1 MIVFWLGAALL
12 CLLASGFYSGTE
24 MGLYSVN
31 RVRIRLDAERR
42 PHGSAAILLELI
54 KQPRETV
61 LAILLG
67 TNVANYL
74 LAVCGAVLAGRLLHL
89 PQSRAD
95 LYVPLVLSPLVF
107 VFGDVVPKNWFQAK
121 ANQLMRWSAPLIHAT
136 TLFFKWIGVLG
147 AVHLLTRI
155 IVRLTGHGGDRD
167 WANPRAEVLGLLR
180 EGGAYGALT
189 TEQTRIIDRVMNLA
203 EVHVGSIMVPRRKVV
218 TIPISATAEQF
229 RHVVHKHPYSRLP
242 VTGSDPRQVV
252 GIVNVHHVLGDEEG
266 FSIERHLRPPLCI
279 PANSSTAAALLQL
292 QRAEATMAV
301 VTDPRRGYVG
311 IITLKDVVEEIFGG
325 LAAW

>member
-1 MIVFWLGAALL
+1 MIGLWLIAALL

-24 MGLYSVN
+24 MGLYSAN
-31 RVRIRLDAERR
+31 RVRIQLQAGHR
-42 PHGSAAILLELI
+42 PYGPAAMLLGLI
-54 KQPRETV
+54 KHPQETV

-74 LAVCGAVLAGRLLHL
+74 LTVCGATVVTHGLAMSGD
-89 PQSRAD
+89 QAD
-95 LYVPLVLSPLVF
+95 FYVPLVLAPLVF
-107 VFGDVVPKNWFQAK
+107 VFGDVVPKNWFQSD
-121 ANQLMRWSAPLIHAT
+121 ANRLMGWSAPLIQAT
-136 TLFFKWIGVLG
+136 ALLFKWTGLLWVLRW
-147 AVHLLTRI
+147 LTQVV
-155 IVRLTGHGGDRD
+155 VRLTQHGWDSH
-167 WANPRAEVLGLLR
+167 WTNPRAEVLGLLQ

-203 EVHVGSIMVPRRKVV
+203 DVLVGAIMVPRRQVT
-218 TIPISATAEQF
+218 TIPLSITQHRFHE
-229 RHVVHKHPYSRLP
+229 VVRRQPHSRLP
-242 VTGSDPRQVV
+242 VMGKEHRQVV
-252 GIVNVHHVLGDEEG
+252 GIINVHDVLADEEG
-266 FSIERHLRPPLCI
+266 FSIERHLHPTLSVA
-279 PANSSTAAALLQL
+279 ANSSTAAALLQL